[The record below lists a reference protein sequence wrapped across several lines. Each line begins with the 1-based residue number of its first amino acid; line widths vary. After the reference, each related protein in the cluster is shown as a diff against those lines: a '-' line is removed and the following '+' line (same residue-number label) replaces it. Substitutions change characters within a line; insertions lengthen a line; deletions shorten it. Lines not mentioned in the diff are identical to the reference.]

1 MSGLFVVVDD
11 QDPDIHFSAGWG
23 PTAAENAFQ
32 FAGTMTAP
40 GGQGSTA
47 TYGFEGTSISVFG
60 LMRAN
65 ASGANTTFTFTI
77 DGDVQSSQNAT
88 IGTDGFEHFHRKFFQ
103 SQTLADG
110 LHTLDILVAA
120 TQSTDVL
127 LDYFIYEPSQDTAL
141 NTSTSARLLVLNTS
155 PQLAYS
161 SGWSPT
167 ISGLRSGLVE
177 TAISLNNSVAGA
189 VDLGATVALNFT
201 GLGFEVRGV
210 LVTQF
215 PSPVAAYSIDG
226 GPLTDVQ
233 MPASDA
239 SYQNAQS
246 NFPFV
251 AQTFG
256 TVGTHSLVIT
266 PLIPGAFYLD
276 FITVQSPTAFFPPKA
291 NIALP
296 PSLTSSTVLAPAATT
311 GLPTGTASP
320 SSGKIPPGAIAGICI
335 GIAVCLG
342 LAALLVFLV
351 RRERAMRQRREEI
364 NSESDTAS
372 RGTSVWPAHSDTVSS
387 QGITPY
393 IVSSGPRTTSLGARE
408 LLKSTT
414 NNRPPYP
421 VMALKASMSRAGPV
435 SRVDEPSGTM
445 MTAPP
450 AYTDRAPGI
459 V

>member
-11 QDPDIHFSAGWG
+11 QDSDIHFSTGWG

-47 TYGFEGTSISVFG
+47 TYSFEGTSISVFG

-65 ASGANTTFTFTI
+65 SGGANTTFTFTI
-77 DGDVQSSQNAT
+77 DGDAQSSQNAT
-88 IGTDGFEHFHRKFFQ
+88 IGTDGVEHFHRKFFQ

-110 LHTLDILVAA
+110 PHTLDILVAA

-127 LDYFIYEPSQDTAL
+127 LDYLIYEASQNAAL
-141 NTSTSARLLVLNTS
+141 DTSTTARLLVLNTS

-177 TAISLNNSVAGA
+177 TAISLNSSVAGA

-201 GLGFEVRGV
+201 GVGIEVRGV
-210 LVTQF
+210 LVTPF

-239 SYQNAQS
+239 SYENAQS
-246 NFPFV
+246 NFPFI

-266 PLIPGAFYLD
+266 PLIPGAFYFD
-276 FITVQSPTAFFPPKA
+276 FITVQSSTASFPPKA

-296 PSLTSSTVLAPAATT
+296 PSLTSSTALTPTTTT
-311 GLPTGTASP
+311 GSPTGTTSP
-320 SSGKIPPGAIAGICI
+320 SSGNIPPGAIAGICI
-335 GIAVCLG
+335 GIAG
-342 LAALLVFLV
+342 
-351 RRERAMRQRREEI
+351 EETMW
-364 NSESDTAS
+364 EADTVS
-372 RGTSVWPAHSDTVSS
+372 RGTSVWPTHSDTASS
-387 QGITPY
+387 RSITPY
-393 IVSSGPRTTSLGARE
+393 IVGSRPRNTSLGARE
-408 LLKSTT
+408 LLASKSTQP
-414 NNRPPYP
+414 NP

-435 SRVDEPSGTM
+435 SRADEASGTM

-450 AYTDRAPGI
+450 AYTDRAPEI